1 MTACLRYNRGNLIS
15 NGDGL
20 RSDVYSV
27 SKRKTRILN
36 QYLFFWNFVRMTVKK
51 SDRSKLSTKLQRR
64 TNFSD
69 FTVKYH
75 AYAFANKISIALWE
89 HFVLVSPISSGTT
102 HCILV
107 ELQLKLAYRRYVLNG
122 WVLNEVRWKE
132 IKTPRR
138 KKPTFTENYFA
149 CFFSHVVWRFSW
161 AFSSLSSFF
170 DWALGISSDSP
181 VSALGLK

>member
-1 MTACLRYNRGNLIS
+1 MVFDLMFTAY
-15 NGDGL
+15 
-20 RSDVYSV
+20 
-27 SKRKTRILN
+27 LN
-36 QYLFFWNFVRMTVKK
+36 EKQGYWINICFFWNFVRMTVKK

-181 VSALGLK
+181 LSAFGLKKIQ